1 MPAPARGRQV
11 RRVADV
17 AGLKQADVLDFLIM
31 IPLYGD
37 ERKALPPGRSGE
49 ARARARCK
57 ISGMCRSCR
66 GSNFTYACAGIMI
79 TVRKP
84 DPPHSARSR
93 LCVRQQSRLGMRL
106 T

>member
-31 IPLYGD
+31 IPLYGE

-66 GSNFTYACAGIMI
+66 SSNVTYACAGII
-79 TVRKP
+79 KLYVSQTHHTVRAP
-84 DPPHSARSR
+84 W